1 MFARLAKIP
10 PPLQIPPSRARR
22 QFALRLAQRKAE
34 LEGKTN
40 SDDGDEGE
48 KTQEQEEREGH
59 QRFAKMFED
68 IESDSDDGSLGGIED
83 EIVGRLDVEGRSSP
97 EKERKAEGGG
107 QDKKDDGENVV
118 VV

>member
-1 MFARLAKIP
+1 
-10 PPLQIPPSRARR
+10 
-22 QFALRLAQRKAE
+22 
-34 LEGKTN
+34 
-40 SDDGDEGE
+40 
-48 KTQEQEEREGH
+48 
-59 QRFAKMFED
+59 MFED

-118 VV
+118 IV